1 MGEYSTVEKDGH
13 LLIVTVN
20 RPERMNAL
28 HSMAHFELAEVFDE
42 FEADDGLWIAIL
54 TGAGDRAFSAGNDLK
69 FQAEGGTRDKP
80 DTGFGG
86 IVRRFGRTKPIIAAV
101 NGVAMGGGFELAL
114 ACDIIL
120 AAENA
125 KFALPEPLVG
135 LAAMSGGL
143 HRLPRVIPRHQALG
157 MILTGRH
164 VSAEEGYR
172 FGFVTEVV
180 PEGKVLE
187 YAKEWAGKIL
197 KCSPVSIRTSME
209 VMRLGLEKA
218 SVQEAIETVYAAE
231 EVLRNSEDFVEGPK
245 AFSEKRAPDW
255 KGR

>member
-42 FEADDGLWIAIL
+42 FEADDDLWIAIL

-125 KFALPEPLVG
+125 KFALPEPRVG

-172 FGFVTEVV
+172 LGFVTEVV

-187 YAKEWAGKIL
+187 SAKEWAGEIL

-209 VMRLGLEKA
+209 VVRLGLEKA

-231 EVLRNSEDFVEGPK
+231 KVLRNSEDFVEGPK
-245 AFSEKRAPDW
+245 AFSEKRMPDW

>member
-1 MGEYSTVEKDGH
+1 MGEFSSVEKDGH
-13 LLIVTVN
+13 LLIVTIN

-28 HSMAHFELAEVFDE
+28 HSMAHFELATVFDD
-42 FEADDGLWIAIL
+42 FEADDDLWIAIL
-54 TGAGDRAFSAGNDLK
+54 TGAGERAFSAGNDLK
-69 FQAEGGTRDKP
+69 FQAEGGTREKP
-80 DTGFGG
+80 ASGFGG
-86 IVRRFGRTKPIIAAV
+86 LVRRFERTKPIIAAV

-125 KFALPEPLVG
+125 KFALPEPRVG

-143 HRLPRVIPRHQALG
+143 HRLPRVIPKHQALG

-164 VSAEEGYR
+164 VPAAEGYKL
-172 FGFVTEVV
+172 GFVTEVV
-180 PEGKVLE
+180 AEGKALE
-187 YAKEWAGKIL
+187 SAKEWAGEIL

-209 VMRLGLEKA
+209 VMRLGLEHA
-218 SVQEAIETVYAAE
+218 SVQEAVETEYPAE
-231 EVLRNSEDFVEGPK
+231 EILRNSADYVEGPK
-245 AFSEKRAPDW
+245 AFSEKRAPNW

>member
-42 FEADDGLWIAIL
+42 FEADDDLWIAIL

-101 NGVAMGGGFELAL
+101 NGFAMGGGMETAL
-114 ACDIIL
+114 CCDIII
-120 AAENA
+120 ASENA
-125 KFALPEPLVG
+125 KFALPEVKVG
-135 LAAMSGGL
+135 FFAAAGGVQ
-143 HRLPRVIPRHQALG
+143 RLSRQIGKKAAVEI
-157 MILTGRH
+157 MLTGRS
-164 VSAEEGYR
+164 VLAAEALDLGIIN
-172 FGFVTEVV
+172 EVV
-180 PEGKVLE
+180 PHSSLMELAMEK
-187 YAKEWAGKIL
+187 AKAIASN
-197 KCSPVSIRTSME
+197 CPSSIRYSME
-209 VMRLGLEKA
+209 ALNHMDHLENYPDALSKSA
-218 SVQEAIETVYAAE
+218 ELIEL
-231 EVLRNSEDFVEGPK
+231 LRQTEDHKEGVSAFVE
-245 AFSEKRAPDW
+245 KRKPNW
-255 KGR
+255 KNQ

>member
-1 MGEYSTVEKDGH
+1 MGEYSTVAREGH
-13 LLIVTVN
+13 ILTVTVN

-28 HSMAHFELAEVFDE
+28 HSMAHFEMAEIFDR
-42 FEADDGLWIAIL
+42 FEADDDLWIAIL
-54 TGAGDRAFSAGNDLK
+54 TGAGERAFSAGNDLK
-69 FQAEGGTRDKP
+69 FQAEGGRRDKHNS
-80 DTGFGG
+80 GFGG
-86 IVRRFGRTKPIIAAV
+86 LVKRFNRNKPIIAAV

-114 ACDIIL
+114 ACDIII

-125 KFALPEPLVG
+125 KFALPEPRVG

-143 HRLPRVIPRHQALG
+143 HRLPRAIPRHQALG

-164 VSAEEGYR
+164 VSADEGYR
-172 FGFVTEVV
+172 LGFVTEVV
-180 PEGKVLE
+180 ATGEALKS
-187 YAKEWAGKIL
+187 AKAWAGEIL

-218 SVQEAIETVYAAE
+218 SIAEALSTEYQAE
-231 EVLRNSEDFVEGPK
+231 EVLRNSEDFIEGPK

>member
-28 HSMAHFELAEVFDE
+28 HSMAHFELARVFDE
-42 FEADDGLWIAIL
+42 FEADDDLWIAIL

-80 DTGFGG
+80 DAGFGG
-86 IVRRFGRTKPIIAAV
+86 IVRRFSRTKPIIAAV

-120 AAENA
+120 AAKNA
-125 KFALPEPLVG
+125 KFALPEPRVG

-143 HRLPRVIPRHQALG
+143 HRLPRVIPKHQALG

-164 VSAEEGYR
+164 VSAEEGYKL
-172 FGFVTEVV
+172 GFVTEVV

-187 YAKEWAGKIL
+187 SAKEWAGEIL

-218 SVQEAIETVYAAE
+218 SVQEAMETEYDAE
-231 EVLRNSEDFVEGPK
+231 DVLRSSEDYVEGPQ

>member
-13 LLIVTVN
+13 ILIVTVN

-28 HSMAHFELAEVFDE
+28 HSMAHFEMAEIFDE
-42 FEADDGLWIAIL
+42 FEADDDLWIAIL
-54 TGAGDRAFSAGNDLK
+54 TGAGERAFSAGNDLK

-80 DTGFGG
+80 PSGFGG
-86 IVRRFGRTKPIIAAV
+86 IVKRFERNKPIIAAV

-120 AAENA
+120 ASENA
-125 KFALPEPLVG
+125 KFALPEPRVG

-172 FGFVTEVV
+172 LGFVTEVV
-180 PEGKVLE
+180 PEGKALDA
-187 YAKEWAGKIL
+187 AKDWAGEIL

-209 VMRLGLEKA
+209 VMRQGLEMA
-218 SVQEAIETVYAAE
+218 SVGEAIDTVYAAE
-231 EVLRNSEDFVEGPK
+231 KVLRSSEDYVEGPK
-245 AFSEKRAPDW
+245 AFAEKRAPDW

>member
-28 HSMAHFELAEVFDE
+28 HSMAHFELARVFDE
-42 FEADDGLWIAIL
+42 FEADDDLWIAIL

-80 DTGFGG
+80 DAGFGG
-86 IVRRFGRTKPIIAAV
+86 IVRRFSRTKPIIAAV

-120 AAENA
+120 AAKNA
-125 KFALPEPLVG
+125 KFALPEPRVG

-143 HRLPRVIPRHQALG
+143 HRLPRVIPKHQALG

-164 VSAEEGYR
+164 VSAEEGYKL
-172 FGFVTEVV
+172 GFVTEVV

-187 YAKEWAGKIL
+187 SAKEWAGEIL

-218 SVQEAIETVYAAE
+218 SVQEAMETEYDAE
-231 EVLRNSEDFVEGPK
+231 DVLRSSEDYVEGPK